1 MNATEMASLITAL
14 QSEVSGI
21 QKDIQT
27 QKANYDESLDTIW
40 MLLASML
47 VFFMHSGFSLLEAGS
62 VRFKNTQ
69 NILAKNLIVVT
80 VGFLCWYA
88 IGYPLALG
96 VVDNPGDF
104 IGGTGFF
111 HDGFWEDK
119 TKFRIWLFQGTFCA
133 TGGTIVSGAMAER
146 AKLKGF
152 ATYTILMTSIIYP
165 LVVYWVWSGY
175 GFLNYKNGKGKY
187 ESVIGP
193 PFIDFAGSAV
203 VHMVGG
209 VGAICGALLVG
220 PRRGRFTGENEEQFT
235 AHSVPLCVLGTFF
248 LWFGW
253 YGFNPGSTG
262 TMHDKET
269 AFRAG
274 LVAVNTTLAPCFSGI
289 VVFFLRARVVQ
300 PKALDVCGFC
310 NGILAG
316 LVAVTAA
323 CATIKPWE
331 SCIIGLIAGFLYQGA
346 SMLLPRFHIDD
357 VVDAFPVHGVNG
369 CWAVIAAG
377 IFGAP
382 AEGIG
387 GNGLIHG
394 GDQLGIQIVGAL
406 IIIAWSGGLS
416 LAILFPLRILGMLRL
431 SDHFQ
436 DKGADVMEHSPAK
449 AYNDDGSLPMPPPES
464 A

>member
-1 MNATEMASLITAL
+1 
-14 QSEVSGI
+14 
-21 QKDIQT
+21 
-27 QKANYDESLDTIW
+27 
-40 MLLASML
+40 
-47 VFFMHSGFSLLEAGS
+47 MHSGFSLLEAGC

-69 NILAKNLIVVT
+69 NILAKNVIVVT
-80 VGFLCWYA
+80 VGFLSWY
-88 IGYPLALG
+88 IMGWPLALG
-96 VVDNPGDF
+96 DNKDSSLF
-104 IGGTGFF
+104 LSHANFAMTGFW
-111 HDGFWEDK
+111 DNK
-119 TKFRIWLFQGTFCA
+119 SNFRLWFFQGCFCA
-133 TGGTIVSGAMAER
+133 TGATIVSGAMAER
-146 AKLKGF
+146 TKLRGF
-152 ATYTILMTSIIYP
+152 VTYTVFMTSIIYP
-165 LVVYWVWSGY
+165 VVVHWAWSGNGIFNY
-175 GFLNYKNGKGKY
+175 GDGQ
-187 ESVIGP
+187 SIVGP
-193 PFIDFAGSAV
+193 SLIDFAGSGV
-203 VHMVGG
+203 VHLVGG
-209 VGAICGALLVG
+209 IGALTGAIFVG
-220 PRRGRFTGENEEQFT
+220 PRKGRWDPATENEFEG
-235 AHSVPLCVLGTFF
+235 HSIPFCVLGTFF